1 MKIFYLDICFPIDTK
16 KASVQNAFNRQYF
29 NLPINSF
36 IFCCINN
43 QYKFN
48 PFIFNSWM
56 KILSKVDDSI
66 LFLRSDNNVAK
77 ENLRNEAVAQNID
90 PDRLIFAKHLDY
102 PEYIEMLHLMDLFL
116 DTYPFNGM
124 SSSCDVLWS
133 GLPILTLIGD
143 TYSSRGSASLL
154 NSVKLESLVTHSIDD
169 YEKLAIN
176 LGNNPKKLKK
186 LRERISDRT
195 ILDLYNVKKFTDNIE
210 DGYQKIY
217 ARSQANLNPD
227 NIE

>member
-1 MKIFYLDICFPIDTK
+1 
-16 KASVQNAFNRQYF
+16 
-29 NLPINSF
+29 
-36 IFCCINN
+36 
-43 QYKFN
+43 
-48 PFIFNSWM
+48 
-56 KILSKVDDSI
+56 
-66 LFLRSDNNVAK
+66 
-77 ENLRNEAVAQNID
+77 
-90 PDRLIFAKHLDY
+90 
-102 PEYIEMLHLMDLFL
+102 
-116 DTYPFNGM
+116 M